1 MDTDAMKRL
10 ALLCRIDMSEEELET
25 LRAEMEH
32 ILGYVE
38 KVSELAP
45 AERALEVGVHH
56 NVMRED
62 SASHASGI
70 YTEAL
75 LSAAPTREGD
85 FIRVK
90 KIL

>member
-1 MDTDAMKRL
+1 MDTGAMKRL

-45 AERALEVGVHH
+45 ADRALEVGAHH

-62 SASHASGI
+62 GTPRASGT

-75 LSAAPTREGD
+75 LSVAPAREGD